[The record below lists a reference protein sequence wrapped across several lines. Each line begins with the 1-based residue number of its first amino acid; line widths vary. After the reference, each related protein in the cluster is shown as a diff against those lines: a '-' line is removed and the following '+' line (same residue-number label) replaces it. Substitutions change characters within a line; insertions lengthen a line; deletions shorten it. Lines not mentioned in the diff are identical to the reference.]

1 MSAALELGSTGQEVV
16 ALQQALLAHGFNPG
30 TIDGEFGSATQQ
42 AVLAFQMSKQMLA
55 DGIAGP
61 RTQAALD
68 LVQSAALP
76 DATGDMTVQVAS
88 RMCPGAQLDAIKA
101 NLPAVLDALTALALH
116 DRTMVLMAVATIRAE
131 TASFRP
137 ISEGLSGFNTSPGG
151 HPFDLYDNRT
161 DLGNR
166 GAPDGASY
174 RGRGFVQLTG
184 RSNYER
190 YGPRLES
197 ASQPR
202 RQSRARERERHRGQP
217 ARAVPEGSR
226 AEHQGRAPARQLQG
240 GAATRQ
246 RRLARHRRV
255 HRGLRA
261 R

>member
-1 MSAALELGSTGQEVV
+1 MSEALELGRTGLEVV
-16 ALQQALLAHGFNPG
+16 ALQKALLAHGFNPG
-30 TIDGEFGSATQQ
+30 TIDGDFGSATQQ

-137 ISEGLSGFNTSPGG
+137 ISARPSASTRRRAVTRSTFTTTARTSAIAERP
-151 HPFDLYDNRT
+151 T
-161 DLGNR
+161 
-166 GAPDGASY
+166 APHTAVAASCSS
-174 RGRGFVQLTG
+174 RAAATTSATGRG
-184 RSNYER
+184 
-190 YGPRLES
+190 
-197 ASQPR
+197 
-202 RQSRARERERHRGQP
+202 
-217 ARAVPEGSR
+217 
-226 AEHQGRAPARQLQG
+226 
-240 GAATRQ
+240 
-246 RRLARHRRV
+246 
-255 HRGLRA
+255 
-261 R
+261 